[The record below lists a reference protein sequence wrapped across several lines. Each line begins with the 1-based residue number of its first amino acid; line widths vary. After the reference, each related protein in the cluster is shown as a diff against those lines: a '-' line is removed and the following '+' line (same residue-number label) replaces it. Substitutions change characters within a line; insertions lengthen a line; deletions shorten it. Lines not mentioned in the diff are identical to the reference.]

1 MIHMYTGAEI
11 QRNTKTACKIP
22 LENLPRA
29 HSSVPYKARQHVTC
43 ETCAAVAAKTAAM
56 RGESC

>member
-11 QRNTKTACKIP
+11 QRNTKTACKIL

-29 HSSVPYKARQHVTC
+29 HASVPYKARQHVTC
-43 ETCAAVAAKTAAM
+43 ETCAAVAAKTATM
-56 RGESC
+56 RGEHV